1 MCNDR
6 VLADAPYIHSQA
18 FPSLPSRRSLQILQ
32 EFPHLQK
39 SSKNFSRNS
48 SKYWATSMEASF
60 GLSIGG
66 IDPGGIITHPLCTQ
80 VFFQTAGFFT
90 NDVTCQHCYDTGTAR
105 CFLFGCIWP
114 EKASYLAGHIS
125 ELYVWFSTKR
135 YLCVSIQ
142 HCGHAIMIYCE
153 ILYQNIL
160 KCAWYWVL
168 LGIIGRQVHS

>member
-1 MCNDR
+1 
-6 VLADAPYIHSQA
+6 
-18 FPSLPSRRSLQILQ
+18 
-32 EFPHLQK
+32 
-39 SSKNFSRNS
+39 
-48 SKYWATSMEASF
+48 MEASF

-114 EKASYLAGHIS
+114 EKASYLAGHNS
-125 ELYVWFSTKR
+125 ELFVWFSTKR

-153 ILYQNIL
+153 IIYKNIL
-160 KCAWYWVL
+160 KCAWYWVS
-168 LGIIGRQVHS
+168 LGITLRWFFPLSLLLIEAQLYLYLYFYSYLYLKICICKIYQFVYCWLLPDDSSPLSLLLNEASP

>member
-6 VLADAPYIHSQA
+6 ILTDAPYIHSQA

-39 SSKNFSRNS
+39 SSKNFPRNS

-125 ELYVWFSTKR
+125 ELYV
-135 YLCVSIQ
+135 
-142 HCGHAIMIYCE
+142 
-153 ILYQNIL
+153 
-160 KCAWYWVL
+160 
-168 LGIIGRQVHS
+168 